1 MPDRTDTGVSS
12 QRLEFF
18 TDGVLAVAITL
29 LVLRINPP
37 NPGPG
42 QSMWDA
48 FTHQTVPQIVY
59 FLITFAVIV
68 RLWRHHHDIF
78 RHTTGDVTQ
87 RQMTLNMA
95 CLAAVCLLP
104 FGLEFYSTDAA
115 SMLTTSVYAGLLAIA
130 ILLMGWLGWIV
141 THQHPVQAFWAAG
154 VFLLA
159 IPLTPL
165 VGSWA
170 LMVWLVLFPASRIAR
185 RFVAR

>member
-1 MPDRTDTGVSS
+1 MGISS
-12 QRLEFF
+12 QRLESF

-37 NPGPG
+37 NPGPR

-48 FTHQTVPQIVY
+48 FTDQTVPQIVY

-68 RLWRHHHDIF
+68 RLWRYHHDTF
-78 RHTTGDVTQ
+78 RRITGDVTW

-115 SMLTTSVYAGLLAIA
+115 SLLTTSVYAGLLAIA
-130 ILLMGWLGWIV
+130 ILFMGWLGWTV
-141 THQHPVQAFWAAG
+141 THQRPAEAFWMAG

-159 IPLTPL
+159 IPLTAL
-165 VGSWA
+165 MGSWA
-170 LMVWLVLFPASRIAR
+170 LMVWLAAIPARRIAR
-185 RFVAR
+185 RFVGH

>member
-12 QRLEFF
+12 QRLEIF

-48 FTHQTVPQIVY
+48 FTDQTVWQIVY

-68 RLWRHHHDIF
+68 DLWRHHHDIF
-78 RHTTGDVTQ
+78 RRITGDVTQ
-87 RQMTLNMA
+87 WQMTLNMA

-104 FGLEFYSTDAA
+104 FGLEFYSTDTA
-115 SMLTTSVYAGLLAIA
+115 SVLTTSVYAGLLALA
-130 ILLMGWLGWIV
+130 ILLMGWLSWTV
-141 THQHPVQAFWAAG
+141 THQRPVQAFWVAG

-165 VGSWA
+165 MGSWA
-170 LMVWLVLFPASRIAR
+170 LMVWLVPFPARRYAR

>member
-1 MPDRTDTGVSS
+1 MGVSS

-37 NPGPG
+37 NTEPG

-48 FTHQTVPQIVY
+48 FNDQTVPQIAY

-68 RLWRHHHDIF
+68 RLWQHHHDIF
-78 RHTTGDVTQ
+78 RRITGDVT
-87 RQMTLNMA
+87 RLQMTLNMA

-104 FGLEFYSTDAA
+104 FGLEFYSTSAA
-115 SMLTTSVYAGLLAIA
+115 SVLTTSIYAGLLAIA
-130 ILLMGWLGWIV
+130 TLLMGWLDWTV
-141 THQHPVQAFWAAG
+141 THQRSAQTFWVAG

-159 IPLTPL
+159 IPLTPFL
-165 VGSWA
+165 GSWA
-170 LMVWLVLFPASRIAR
+170 LLVWLVPIPARRIAR
-185 RFVAR
+185 RLVAR